1 MKQQLSIYEQ
11 GELRKIQYSPDKI
24 SVDFLFTSFF
34 NFPMDFLHNL
44 KKVTRSTSEKA
55 KYFLEAKQNIKEVK
69 IEYVNQSGR
78 MSKRVILPKELYKN
92 SRGTIYVQ
100 AYCNQ
105 AQESRTFLL
114 NKITLVEVPEYN
126 KSEVSA
132 KPFAGRPVCSV
143 TGCDN
148 LSEIRTNSLLKYIS

>member
-1 MKQQLSIYEQ
+1 
-11 GELRKIQYSPDKI
+11 
-24 SVDFLFTSFF
+24 
-34 NFPMDFLHNL
+34 MDFLHNL
-44 KKVTRSTSEKA
+44 KKVKRSTSEKA

-105 AQESRTFLL
+105 AQNHE
-114 NKITLVEVPEYN
+114 
-126 KSEVSA
+126 
-132 KPFAGRPVCSV
+132 PFF
-143 TGCDN
+143 
-148 LSEIRTNSLLKYIS
+148 